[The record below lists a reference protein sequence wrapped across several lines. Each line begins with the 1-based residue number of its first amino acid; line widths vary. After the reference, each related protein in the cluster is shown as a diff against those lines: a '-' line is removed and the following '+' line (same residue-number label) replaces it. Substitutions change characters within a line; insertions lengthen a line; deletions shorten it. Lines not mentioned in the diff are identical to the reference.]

1 MNKRKA
7 RLRRSFGAVKY
18 LPAGKPTRVVVSY
31 PVPVDAYSKWPGL
44 PKRISRSFPIERE
57 SEALAYLD
65 QVKREIDADAWE
77 PPKVRENRARTRGI
91 TFDEYFPTWL
101 DQRRYRGRRLRP
113 GTLYKMRGDYD
124 HHISPV
130 LGSTPL
136 NRVTQQ
142 TVDRFDAGLPDQP
155 AMRRNVM
162 KILTAMLHTA
172 SEPGMDGSEPIIPR
186 YPLLHGTVKP
196 KREREIIPATP
207 GQIRLIVAS
216 MPEGYGLAVELACAV
231 ELRIGEVCALQ
242 RGDINVR
249 LKRLHV
255 ARTRVTMDGA
265 STIGDPK
272 TASSDRWEP
281 IPDTLMPLVEAH
293 LRERVAAAADAWL
306 FPAVRDVSRPLNP
319 TTLRSW
325 FSKAR
330 GKAGRE
336 DLRFHDLRHTGLTWL
351 AFEGATLRELMDA
364 GGHSSAEVAM
374 LYQHSVDDRRR
385 QLANRVGERLRED
398 DSRDGLERRIRE
410 LDERIRELT
419 VERTRLA
426 ALLREIQG
434 EESGRFREGNRRE
447 D

>member
-1 MNKRKA
+1 MQKMNRRKT
-7 RLRRSFGAVKY
+7 RLRRSFGAAKY
-18 LPAGKPTRVVVSY
+18 LPSDNPTRVVVSY

-57 SEALAYLD
+57 TEALAYLD
-65 QVKREIDADAWE
+65 QVKREIDADAWV
-77 PPKVRENRARTRGI
+77 PPKVLENRARTRGI
-91 TFDEYFPTWL
+91 TLDEYFPTWL

-142 TVDRFDAGLPDQP
+142 TVDRFEQNLPDQP

-186 YPLLHGTVKP
+186 YPLLHGSAKP
-196 KREREIIPATP
+196 KRERQIIPATP
-207 GQIRLIVAS
+207 GQIRVIVAS
-216 MPEGYGLAVELACAV
+216 MPDGYGLTVELACAV

-242 RGDINVR
+242 RRDISIR
-249 LKRLHV
+249 TRRLHV
-255 ARTRVTMDGA
+255 ARTRVTMDHA
-265 STIGDPK
+265 STVGEPK
-272 TASSDRWEP
+272 TSSSDRWEP
-281 IPDTLMPLVEAH
+281 IPGTLMPLVEEH
-293 LRERVAAAADAWL
+293 LRERVDAADDAWL
-306 FPAVRDVSRPLNP
+306 FPAVQDRGRPLHP
-319 TTLRSW
+319 STLRSW
-325 FSKAR
+325 YSRAR
-330 GKAGRE
+330 AEAGRE

-364 GGHSSAEVAM
+364 GGHSSADVAM

-385 QLANRVGERLRED
+385 MLADRVGARLRED
-398 DSRDGLERRIRE
+398 NSRAGLERRVRE
-410 LDERIRELT
+410 LDERIRELSA
-419 VERTRLA
+419 ERTRLETLLNA
-426 ALLREIQG
+426 AGRE
-434 EESGRFREGNRRE
+434 
-447 D
+447 